1 MIKEGIVGDFASG
14 GITGYYVDMLK
25 DGLFKKLYDVQCFDL
40 QAVESTLTDKAHL
53 MMDASMYGNPYY
65 ENGPIVNG
73 LDLVVLGATEID
85 TNFNVNVTTDSFG
98 KIIGGSGGHSDTA
111 NGAKITMITTQ
122 LIRSRIPVIKEHVT
136 TISTP
141 GEDVDV
147 LVTERGIAINPR
159 RTDLLEKLKS
169 SNLNILTIEE
179 LLKLSYDITTKP
191 ADITLDSKVIGVVKY
206 RDGSIIDSIYKLK
219 EKK

>member
-122 LIRSRIPVIKEHVT
+122 LIRPQY
-136 TISTP
+136 
-141 GEDVDV
+141 
-147 LVTERGIAINPR
+147 
-159 RTDLLEKLKS
+159 LLL
-169 SNLNILTIEE
+169 
-179 LLKLSYDITTKP
+179 
-191 ADITLDSKVIGVVKY
+191 
-206 RDGSIIDSIYKLK
+206 
-219 EKK
+219 